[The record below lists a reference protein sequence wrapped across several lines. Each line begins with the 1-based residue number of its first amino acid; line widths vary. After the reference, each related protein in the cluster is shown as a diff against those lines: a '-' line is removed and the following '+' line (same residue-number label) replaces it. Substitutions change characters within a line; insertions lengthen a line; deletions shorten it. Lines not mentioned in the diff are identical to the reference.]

1 MSGSGVV
8 VGENEILT
16 NKHVVN
22 GAKGNPRNI
31 SVHPSAKNENDYP
44 NGKLWVKKSYRIL
57 VIVI

>member
-31 SVHPSAKNENDYP
+31 SVHPSAKM
-44 NGKLWVKKSYRIL
+44 KMIIL
-57 VIVI
+57 MANCGSRNHTVSW

>member
-1 MSGSGVV
+1 MSGSGV

-31 SVHPSAKNENDYP
+31 SVHPSAKIMKMIILMAN
-44 NGKLWVKKSYRIL
+44 LWVKKSYRIL

>member
-16 NKHVVN
+16 NKHVN

-31 SVHPSAKNENDYP
+31 SVHPSAKNENDYLMA
-44 NGKLWVKKSYRIL
+44 NCGSRNHTVSW
-57 VIVI
+57 

>member
-22 GAKGNPRNI
+22 GAARVI
-31 SVHPSAKNENDYP
+31 QE
-44 NGKLWVKKSYRIL
+44 IL
-57 VIVI
+57 VSILQLK

>member
-44 NGKLWVKKSYRIL
+44 NGKF
-57 VIVI
+57 